1 MIKTSMEPN
10 QKSLEAYI
18 LLEPSLNDL
27 QNTVKTAISLIQP
40 CTDNEIIEFTGMNPS
55 TIRPR
60 RIELM
65 RLGVIEV
72 EGEKTQKN
80 GRKATTWRIKKW

>member
-1 MIKTSMEPN
+1 MTN

-18 LLEPSLNDL
+18 MLEPSLNEL
-27 QNTVKTAISLIQP
+27 QATVREAIKHIQP
-40 CTDNEIIEFTGMNPS
+40 CTDNEIIEFLGINPS
-55 TIRPR
+55 TVRPR